1 MFEEN
6 RNNIEQDIL
15 FRSILEEGQ
24 EQVPVH
30 VWDKI
35 EEDLD
40 LISRRRTVALW
51 LRRSVLGAAAAA
63 VLAFILL
70 HDTGSQ
76 VDIINVSENGQIAL
90 VEQETMPVEDEPEI
104 IKENP
109 SVKTLLS
116 YNPTPVHKAI
126 VAKESADVK
135 TENDVQAEETSTDV
149 ETVKESRPEQPA
161 AKKEVSKSEEVE
173 DTFPEIWQE
182 EEPKKKRVS
191 FSVSGITGT
200 NSAQNGFKVNPM
212 KSPAISSAPKKTS
225 IKETSTNTTYGI
237 PVSVGAGVR
246 IGIAPKWSIG
256 TGVNYT
262 LLTRKFYGNYI
273 SVGESGAIQKD
284 ISSDIRESQ
293 HFIGI
298 PVNFYYDIVNRNSI
312 NLYAY
317 AGGAAEK
324 CVADRFQVLG
334 TDINHTEK
342 IKGMQLS
349 ANLGMGV
356 EFMLGRHLGIYLDPS
371 IRYFFDNNQ
380 PKSIRTAQPLMFGF
394 EMGLRAKL

>member
-1 MFEEN
+1 MAIYNPKSSVASEFINNEEILATIAYAEEN
-6 RNNIEQDIL
+6 KNNIEQDIL

-24 EQVPVH
+24 EQAPVH

-135 TENDVQAEETSTDV
+135 TETDVQVEETSV
-149 ETVKESRPEQPA
+149 EVENV
-161 AKKEVSKSEEVE
+161 KEVSAVLL
-173 DTFPEIWQE
+173 P
-182 EEPKKKRVS
+182 
-191 FSVSGITGT
+191 
-200 NSAQNGFKVNPM
+200 
-212 KSPAISSAPKKTS
+212 
-225 IKETSTNTTYGI
+225 
-237 PVSVGAGVR
+237 GVC
-246 IGIAPKWSIG
+246 
-256 TGVNYT
+256 
-262 LLTRKFYGNYI
+262 L
-273 SVGESGAIQKD
+273 E
-284 ISSDIRESQ
+284 
-293 HFIGI
+293 
-298 PVNFYYDIVNRNSI
+298 
-312 NLYAY
+312 
-317 AGGAAEK
+317 
-324 CVADRFQVLG
+324 
-334 TDINHTEK
+334 
-342 IKGMQLS
+342 
-349 ANLGMGV
+349 
-356 EFMLGRHLGIYLDPS
+356 
-371 IRYFFDNNQ
+371 
-380 PKSIRTAQPLMFGF
+380 
-394 EMGLRAKL
+394 